1 MYYEEKLIDG
11 ILHWRGTP
19 DGEWQIVPPAE
30 KLAERAADANLAF
43 GAPLAELR
51 AQAGAERMTEQQQ
64 REACAELARRMGW
77 TLESDGHWQSWRSPD
92 GGTRR
97 NVRPSHDEF
106 PVGNFFTDPAA
117 SRELVM
123 WIFAQP
129 YDVSRYFVA
138 EVLQRLW
145 PDSSIFISSV
155 QVDIHM
161 IRDLLTVPLPVIA
174 RAACKA
180 LGIATE
186 D

>member
-1 MYYEEKLIDG
+1 
-11 ILHWRGTP
+11 
-19 DGEWQIVPPAE
+19 
-30 KLAERAADANLAF
+30 
-43 GAPLAELR
+43 
-51 AQAGAERMTEQQQ
+51 MTEQQQ

-77 TLESDGHWQSWRSPD
+77 RVTEYHHEKAGQCWELIFPD
-92 GGTRR
+92 GRR
-97 NVRPSHDEF
+97 RKGYDSEAAACEDVPDC
-106 PVGNFFTDPAA
+106 FTDAAA
-117 SRELVM
+117 SRELVT

-180 LGIATE
+180 LGIE
-186 D
+186 VSE